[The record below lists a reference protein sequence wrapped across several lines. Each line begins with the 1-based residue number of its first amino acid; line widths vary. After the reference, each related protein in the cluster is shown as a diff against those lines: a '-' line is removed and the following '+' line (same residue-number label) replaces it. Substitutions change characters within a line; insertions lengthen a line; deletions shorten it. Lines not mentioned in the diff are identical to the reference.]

1 MKKVILDTNFIL
13 ACIKEKIDFIE
24 FFQMRGLEIFV
35 PDKVL
40 FELKRIS
47 LEKKG
52 ALRLRASFGL
62 EFIQKMNFKIISIEG
77 RYVDSAL
84 VNHLKEN
91 PEDYLATIDLNLRRK
106 VKNKIF
112 ILRSKNKIE
121 EV

>member
-13 ACIKEKIDFIE
+13 NCIKEKIDFIE
-24 FFQMRGLEIFV
+24 FFELKGFKILV

-52 ALRLRASFGL
+52 ALRLRANFSM
-62 EFIQKMNFKIISIEG
+62 EFIQKMKLSIINIEG
-77 RYVDSAL
+77 KYVDSAL
-84 VNHLKEN
+84 VNYLKKN

-112 ILRSKNKIE
+112 IVRSKNKIE